1 MKKIFA
7 LAMVVVMA
15 LALCACG
22 EKGGTPANS
31 GGNSFE
37 GEWES
42 TKIEYEGETITGE
55 AAAGFVFVIAADGTG
70 NCTINGD
77 DAGEITWVSNGNS
90 ITITDDVGDVVTG
103 ELKGEKLVFN
113 NFAGQG
119 IDVEFSR
126 K

>member
-22 EKGGTPANS
+22 EKGGTPANL

-42 TKIEYEGETITGE
+42 TKIEYEGESITGE
-55 AAAGFVFVIAADGTG
+55 AAAGFVFVIAQTVQVIAQLTVMMQAKSHGYQM
-70 NCTINGD
+70 
-77 DAGEITWVSNGNS
+77 
-90 ITITDDVGDVVTG
+90 VT
-103 ELKGEKLVFN
+103 L
-113 NFAGQG
+113 
-119 IDVEFSR
+119 
-126 K
+126 